1 MINQLTIQQFRIIAL
16 IEGVSYIS
24 FAITMPLKYGLD
36 ITEPNY
42 VVGMLHGV
50 VFILYCLWLLILT
63 IQRKWSLG
71 VGVLF
76 FLASIIPFGTFY
88 IDRKHLKP
96 MLKNH

>member
-24 FAITMPLKYGLD
+24 FAITMPLKYGFD
-36 ITEPNY
+36 ITGPNY
-42 VVGMLHGV
+42 VVGRLHGL

-63 IQRKWSLG
+63 LKGKWSWSMG
-71 VGVLF
+71 ILF

>member
-42 VVGMLHGV
+42 VVGMLHGL

-63 IQRKWSLG
+63 LQRKWSWSMG
-71 VGVLF
+71 ILF
-76 FLASIIPFGTFY
+76 FLASIIPFGP
-88 IDRKHLKP
+88 R
-96 MLKNH
+96 NRRRG